1 MGINPIRRD
10 NIMQNMALEVNAL
23 EHERKRD
30 VGEQKSKGK
39 QRVGKIVFFVLLAV
53 LLVIVGAYVIYHL

>member
-10 NIMQNMALEVNAL
+10 NIMQNMTLEVNAL

-30 VGEQKSKGK
+30 VGEQKAKGK